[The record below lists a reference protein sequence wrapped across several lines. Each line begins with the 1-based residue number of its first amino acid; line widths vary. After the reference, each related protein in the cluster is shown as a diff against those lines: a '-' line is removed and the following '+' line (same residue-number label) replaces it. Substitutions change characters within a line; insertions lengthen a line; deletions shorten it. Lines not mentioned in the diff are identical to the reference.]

1 MDPVI
6 EALLLLKSQ
15 ELPPPI
21 KYPKLAKPRVGP
33 ITQPA
38 PKKMKKII
46 NII

>member
-1 MDPVI
+1 MDPII

-33 ITQPA
+33 IKQPKT
-38 PKKMKKII
+38 KK
-46 NII
+46 